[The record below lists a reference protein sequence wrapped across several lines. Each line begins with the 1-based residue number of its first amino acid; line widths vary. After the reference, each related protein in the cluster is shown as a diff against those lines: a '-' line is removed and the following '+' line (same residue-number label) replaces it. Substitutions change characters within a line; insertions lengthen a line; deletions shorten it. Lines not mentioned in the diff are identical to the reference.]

1 MFDTRDPSFLD
12 RFLLI
17 NALGIKGVN
26 PVFGPSVRQL
36 RLHFN
41 SEFTLV
47 WNVIRLHPLTRRGR
61 GRERERRMTF
71 HFRHFI
77 TQQDGRMKRT
87 AKPDR
92 EITCVFYRN
101 LHFTPMFS
109 GPLQKDLF
117 KGKWSLAKSCFK
129 QNYYLAC
136 RTKFAAFFHPLPSCC
151 VSSLMLD
158 EVRSP

>member
-61 GRERERRMTF
+61 GRERERDVW
-71 HFRHFI
+71 HFI
-77 TQQDGRMKRT
+77 SDISLRSRT
-87 AKPDR
+87 AGWR
-92 EITCVFYRN
+92 GRQN
-101 LHFTPMFS
+101 LT
-109 GPLQKDLF
+109 
-117 KGKWSLAKSCFK
+117 GKSLACFIVIFTSHQRFLVLCKKICFK
-129 QNYYLAC
+129 ESEVWRNVVSNKIIVTLVAQS
-136 RTKFAAFFHPLPSCC
+136 LP
-151 VSSLMLD
+151 
-158 EVRSP
+158 RSFLSRPVAQVH